1 MGERNWTASQETAMN
16 ERGKLLLV
24 SAAAGSGKTS
34 VLTERIIRRLLD
46 ESDPISL
53 SELLIVTFTRAAA
66 AELKNRIA
74 KALGEALAKDPSNAR
89 LSKQLLLLGSAQIST
104 IDAYFQ
110 QVVRTNFERLGLPAS
125 FRIANEKELYALSG
139 EIMEEQIAEFYRA
152 YEQPIDPTEKESLF
166 RRVRNN
172 RFADCMDHIS
182 SGTSGTDLTEIL
194 LSFYGKF
201 ASYPQ
206 GISLLRDCADQLR
219 REAESDFSLSRAGKA
234 IREYLIGVASDF
246 LQVLEETKAYH
257 DSVDPDLVKGQA
269 GVLASDTDQ
278 CRALLVAL
286 NGNEWEAVRAVGMN
300 FTFATFQ
307 SPKSKPDWS
316 ERYHSARDTF
326 KNWLNGRSSKQPGYR
341 EKLFHD
347 SPVEI
352 QAQMLATADFAEM
365 LWQFY
370 SEFEK
375 RCLAEKIERGML
387 DFNDIRNATY
397 QLLKDPHNQSVVT
410 DFLEKYREIYID
422 EYQDVDEIQDE
433 IFSLIGGNHRFMVG
447 DIKQSIYGFRGSD
460 PSIFADYR
468 RSMPLS
474 TNPAAKDSPSVC
486 VFMSENFRCDQTV
499 IDFANAV
506 CAFLFSACKE
516 SVGYLPEDDLKHAK
530 NDPETKGWK
539 PIPAQVV
546 ILEKP
551 KDEIKK
557 KEENKQE
564 SEDSASDAEKS
575 EEESK
580 ISREALW
587 VAAEIERLL
596 RDGRLNDGS
605 PILPEHI
612 AILSRNIKY
621 QKPFLDAL
629 EARGIPV
636 SAVSEGKQISHSPL
650 LIDLLNLLR
659 AIDNPYRDIPLSEY
673 LTTGFGGFTLEE
685 LSEIRLASPTRKSL
699 YDAICAVAENADF
712 PCSKKAHDFV
722 EWLEGYRRVSL
733 AQPADRF
740 LRLLYLDERFAQIS
754 SAPEF
759 LALYE
764 QARTYQQSSWCGLY
778 GFLEYV
784 TRLCEGDQLSASGFK
799 GEENAVKMMTM
810 HASKGLEFPVVF
822 VVDCGKAF
830 SDTGKNAP
838 MLYQKQVGFASN
850 LYRTE
855 FGGSFGTML
864 RNGAR
869 LAITSEEIE
878 GEIRLLYVAL
888 TRARER
894 LYVTA
899 TPSRI
904 TPTLLNDVLRI
915 KRNSR
920 SGILGAK
927 SFLDWILAALY
938 EKEKIS
944 GSCPA
949 EIRWVSPAEEIQAS
963 EHISVP
969 TPSVKPTTAPLDA
982 LSEHYKQ
989 VLERSQAF
997 VYPLDALRGIPT
1009 KAAASKLRP
1018 DLLDLLKQDD
1028 ASAIEEQIRLMK
1040 DKQPSF
1046 DALLTESRKPTA
1058 AEIGTATHAFLEFC
1072 DLPNLSPDGIDK
1084 EVERLVK
1091 KQFLTPDEASI
1102 LNRRQLKAFASAP
1115 LMEEIRS
1122 AARVLREQK
1131 FGLFLPLSELTNDDA
1146 LSEQLRGQELF
1157 VQGSID
1163 LVLVDA
1169 NGRISLYDYKT
1180 DHITEEERNDRALL
1194 RSHLTERHGNQ
1205 LNCYARAIENLF
1217 GKRPDK
1223 TYLFLLALGEAVEI

>member
-1 MGERNWTASQETAMN
+1 MEKRSWTDSQETAMN
-16 ERGKLLLV
+16 ERDKLLLV

-46 ESDPISL
+46 RDDPVSL
-53 SELLIVTFTRAAA
+53 SELLIVTFTRSAA
-66 AELKNRIA
+66 AELKSRIA
-74 KALGEALAKDPSNAR
+74 KALGEALAADPSNAR

-110 QVVRTNFERLGLPAS
+110 QVVRSNFEHLGLPSS
-125 FRIANEKELYALSG
+125 FRIASEKELYALSQ
-139 EIMEEQIAEFYRA
+139 EIMEELIAEFYRT
-152 YEQPIDPTEKESLF
+152 YEQPIEQTETDGLF

-182 SGTSGTDLTEIL
+182 SGTSSTDLTEIL
-194 LSFYGKF
+194 LTFYGKF

-206 GISLLRDCADQLR
+206 GISLLRDSAEQLR
-219 REAESDFSLSRAGKA
+219 REAENDFSLSRAGKA
-234 IREYLIGVASDF
+234 VRKHLIGAASDF

-257 DSVDPDLVKGQA
+257 DSVDPDLVKSQA
-269 GVLASDTDQ
+269 GVLASDIDQ
-278 CRALLVAL
+278 CRALLCAL
-286 NGNEWEAVRAVGMN
+286 NGNEWDSVRAAGVN
-300 FTFATFQ
+300 FAFANFQ
-307 SPKSKPDWS
+307 GPKSKPEWS
-316 ERYHSARDTF
+316 THYQNARNAF
-326 KNWLNGRSSKQPGYR
+326 KAILKKYQENFLA
-341 EKLFHD
+341 D

-352 QAQMLATADFAEM
+352 KAQMLATADLSEI
-365 LWQFY
+365 LWRFY
-370 SEFEK
+370 SAFEK
-375 RCLAEKIERGML
+375 RCLAEKIDRGML
-387 DFNDIRNATY
+387 DFNDVRNATY
-397 QLLKDPHNQSVVT
+397 KLLTDPENQSIVN

-433 IFSLIGGNHRFMVG
+433 IFRLIGGDHRFMVG

-474 TNPAAKDSPSVC
+474 TDPAAKDSPSVC

-506 CAFLFSACKE
+506 CSFLFSACKE
-516 SVGYLPEDDLKHAK
+516 SVGYLPEDDLQHAK
-530 NDPETKGWK
+530 KDSETEGWK

-546 ILEKP
+546 IFEKESP
-551 KDEIKK
+551 KNPK
-557 KEENKQE
+557 
-564 SEDSASDAEKS
+564 DAEKS
-575 EEESK
+575 EITTDDSDERDS
-580 ISREALW
+580 ISREARW
-587 VAAEIERLL
+587 VAAEVERLL
-596 RDGRLNDGS
+596 REGRLNDGS
-605 PILPEHI
+605 SILPEHI
-612 AILSRNIKY
+612 AILSRNGGYHIKPY
-621 QKPFLDAL
+621 LDAL

-636 SAVSEGKQISHSPL
+636 SAESAGKISRSPL

-659 AIDNPYRDIPLSEY
+659 AIDNPHRDIPLSEY

-685 LSEIRLASPTRKSL
+685 LSAIRLASPTRKSL
-699 YDAICAVAENADF
+699 YDAICAAAENADF
-712 PCSKKAHDFV
+712 PCSEKAHDFV
-722 EWLEGYRRVSL
+722 EWLEGYRRLSSV
-733 AQPADRF
+733 QPADRF
-740 LRLLYLDERFAQIS
+740 LRALYLDERFAALS
-754 SAPEF
+754 STPEF

-764 QARTYQQSSWCGLY
+764 QARTYQRSSWCGLY

-784 TRLCEGDQLSASGFK
+784 TRLCEGDQLSANGFR
-799 GEENAVKMMTM
+799 GAESAVNVMTM

-822 VVDCGKAF
+822 VVGCGKAF
-830 SDTGKNAP
+830 SDSERNTA
-838 MLYQKQVGFASN
+838 MLYQKEVGFASN
-850 LYRTE
+850 LYRE
-855 FGGSFGTML
+855 DLGGTFVTML
-864 RNGAR
+864 KKTAK
-869 LAITSEEIE
+869 LAIKSEEIE

-899 TPSRI
+899 IPSRLTPS
-904 TPTLLNDVLRI
+904 LLNDVSRI
-915 KRNSR
+915 KRDSR
-920 SGILGAK
+920 SAILGGK

-944 GSCPA
+944 GSYPA
-949 EIRWVSPAEEIQAS
+949 DIRWVSPAEEVETAEPISAPIVAS
-963 EHISVP
+963 VEP
-969 TPSVKPTTAPLDA
+969 NTPSDP

-997 VYPLDALRGIPT
+997 VYPLEALRGIPT

-1018 DLLDLLKQDD
+1018 DLLDILKQDD
-1028 ASAIEEQIRLMK
+1028 ATAIEEQIRLMK
-1040 DKQPSF
+1040 DEKPSF
-1046 DALLTESRKPTA
+1046 DALLSESRKPTA

-1072 DLPNLSPDGIDK
+1072 DLPNLSPEGIDA

-1091 KQFLTPDEASI
+1091 KQFLTPEEADI

-1122 AARVLREQK
+1122 ATRVLREQK
-1131 FGLFLPLSELTNDDA
+1131 FGLFLPLSELTTDAA
-1146 LSEQLRGQELF
+1146 LSEQLKGQELF

-1169 NGRISLYDYKT
+1169 SGHISLYDYKT
-1180 DHITEEERNDRALL
+1180 DHITEEERADRALL
-1194 RSHLTERHGNQ
+1194 RSRLTERHGNQ
-1205 LNCYARAIENLF
+1205 LNCYAMAVENLF